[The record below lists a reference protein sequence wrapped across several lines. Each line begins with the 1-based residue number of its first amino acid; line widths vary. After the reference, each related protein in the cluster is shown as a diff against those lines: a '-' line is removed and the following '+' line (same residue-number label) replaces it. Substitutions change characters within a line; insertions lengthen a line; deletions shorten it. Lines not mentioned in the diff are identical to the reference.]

1 MAGSVSAGTLLA
13 LGGLAVGATGAGI
26 AAYNGVK
33 SGQSQAAALKSQTT
47 ATQTAEAA
55 SLSTERKNET
65 ATNAASQ
72 KTPDITSILSQ
83 AANASKVG
91 VGSTML
97 TGPGG
102 VAGSSLSLGK
112 STLLGS

>member
-1 MAGSVSAGTLLA
+1 MAGSISAATAIA
-13 LGGLAVGATGAGI
+13 LGSLAIGATGAGI

-33 SGQSQAAALKSQTT
+33 SGDNQATALKSQTT
-47 ATQTAEAA
+47 ATQTAEANA
-55 SLSTERKNET
+55 LSTERKNAT
-65 ATNAASQ
+65 ATNAANQ
-72 KTPDITSILSQ
+72 QAPDISSILSQ

-97 TGPGG
+97 TGAGG
-102 VAGSSLSLGK
+102 VGNTSLNLGK

>member
-1 MAGSVSAGTLLA
+1 MAGSISAATAIALGSLGVAAAGT
-13 LGGLAVGATGAGI
+13 GI
-26 AAYNGVK
+26 AAYNGAK
-33 SGQSQAAALKSQTT
+33 SSANQKQSLINQTT

-65 ATNAASQ
+65 ATNAANQ
-72 KTPDITSILSQ
+72 QAPDISSILSQ
-83 AANASKVG
+83 AANAGKVG

-97 TGPGG
+97 TGAGG
-102 VAGSSLSLGK
+102 VSNSSLNLGK

>member
-1 MAGSVSAGTLLA
+1 MSAITTATMLA
-13 LGGLAVGATGAGI
+13 IGGLAVGATGAGI

-33 SGQSQAAALKSQTT
+33 SSNNQQAALKSQTT

-65 ATNAASQ
+65 ATNAANQQAPNIS
-72 KTPDITSILSQ
+72 SILSQ

-97 TGPGG
+97 TGTGG
-102 VAGSSLSLGK
+102 VGNSSLTLGK